1 MTKRTYDEEIRQA
14 LAHGHAGTREVDL
27 AATAWQG
34 GRRRR
39 TRRRV
44 GTGTGVTAL
53 VAAAAATA
61 FALGGGLTPEAFD
74 PGPAEEPAPTEVP
87 TERPDPS
94 TGSDLV
100 PEGYVTLVFHR
111 SGTEGTGLLNEPPVV
126 PTPEDLA
133 GTGWEL
139 AASTP
144 SGAEWGVTTSIDEPQ
159 TSLSFGEAPARTFR
173 LLIEGCGEAVGNWS
187 VDPGGALDVNSLGSG
202 DRGCPALA
210 QQAEDFWM
218 EGLAGGGVL
227 QVAGDSL
234 LFSVPL
240 PEDAA
245 WAPWDEEPDVA
256 PEAVDA
262 VGPGVAVDLPEGW
275 TVVHRG
281 ELEEGVHTSCAVP
294 QGRGTDPTVQCDG
307 IEFTV
312 GLGEEPRPAGT
323 EFFRA
328 GVDQPIPCYADPAW
342 RDQDPAANP
351 AEVEPAGGG
360 GVQVEGRPD
369 ADTESWSGRCADGQ
383 RFYPESWWWADG
395 GVLAT
400 SLTGDPAVEE
410 LASTLDFYADTG
422 DLVTQDAVVGS
433 MDGGEVALDV
443 FEPGDGPVGSGATPT
458 GSAAYRLTEQTQ
470 CHLHDLQGPSGL
482 DLSIVDCAEL
492 LDWLAGEVSADR
504 EPLVTVIA
512 DDQDRLVQIR
522 TLYTP

>member
-14 LAHGHAGTREVDL
+14 LARSHAGTPEVDL

-39 TRRRV
+39 TRRML

-53 VAAAAATA
+53 VAAAAAAA

-74 PGPAEEPAPTEVP
+74 PGPA
-87 TERPDPS
+87 
-94 TGSDLV
+94 G
-100 PEGYVTLVFHR
+100 
-111 SGTEGTGLLNEPPVV
+111 
-126 PTPEDLA
+126 
-133 GTGWEL
+133 
-139 AASTP
+139 
-144 SGAEWGVTTSIDEPQ
+144 
-159 TSLSFGEAPARTFR
+159 
-173 LLIEGCGEAVGNWS
+173 
-187 VDPGGALDVNSLGSG
+187 
-202 DRGCPALA
+202 
-210 QQAEDFWM
+210 
-218 EGLAGGGVL
+218 
-227 QVAGDSL
+227 
-234 LFSVPL
+234 
-240 PEDAA
+240 
-245 WAPWDEEPDVA
+245 A

-312 GLGEEPRPAGT
+312 GLGEEPGPAGT

-360 GVQVEGRPD
+360 GVQGGGQPD
-369 ADTESWSGRCADGQ
+369 ADTARWSGRCADGQ

-410 LASTLDFYADTG
+410 LALTLDFYADTG

-433 MDGGEVALDV
+433 MDGAEVALDV

-512 DDQDRLVQIR
+512 DEEDRLVQIR